1 MTTLTIQIA
10 DNEVEA
16 ITTISNIIKNIGGS
30 IDIENDDLTPK
41 EFDMLQESYKEAL
54 MIKDGIK
61 KGFLFLN
68 CGMKKSDA
76 IKKLK
81 EILTEHTNS
90 AI

>member
-61 KGFLFLN
+61 KGIPVSELWN
-68 CGMKKSDA
+68 E
-76 IKKLK
+76 
-81 EILTEHTNS
+81 EI
-90 AI
+90 